1 MPLPAFRKTKWQP
14 GEVSLPAFQTF
25 FPYEIKSIFN
35 LQIYIFSL
43 KIRIFKLQICIFRL
57 KIENFS
63 YATYFSKQTSGI
75 LGKHPRHFPS
85 KANAETQSG

>member
-1 MPLPAFRKTKWQP
+1 MAAGGNSFAR
-14 GEVSLPAFQTF
+14 FQTS

-63 YATYFSKQTSGI
+63 YATYFSEQTSGFYDK
-75 LGKHPRHFPS
+75 LPRHFPP